1 MGYYF
6 LENIMASNFDVS
18 IVQGDTLKWAM
29 YLRDVGGTAYNLGG
43 CTLSM
48 QVRKSYYPTTLIS
61 SYSVNVPI
69 GSTMAY
75 SPQGLLGGLSDS
87 GIGGTIYISIGST
100 FTSNFSSETNAK
112 YDIQLTNPTG
122 NDTTTIL
129 RGSISVLHEVTR
141 L

>member
-1 MGYYF
+1 
-6 LENIMASNFDVS
+6 MASNFDVS

-29 YLRDVGGTAYNLGG
+29 YLKDTGGTAYNLGG

-48 QVRKSYYPTTLIS
+48 QVRKSYYPTALIS
-61 SYSVNVPI
+61 SYTINVPV
-69 GSTMAY
+69 GSTMAD
-75 SPQGLLGGLSDS
+75 SPQGLLGGLSAS
-87 GIGGTIYISIGST
+87 AIGGTIYISIGST
-100 FTSNFSSETNAK
+100 YTSNFSSEANAK

-129 RGSISVLHEVTR
+129 RGSISVLPEVTR

>member
-1 MGYYF
+1 
-6 LENIMASNFDVS
+6 
-18 IVQGDTLKWAM
+18 
-29 YLRDVGGTAYNLGG
+29 
-43 CTLSM
+43 
-48 QVRKSYYPTTLIS
+48 
-61 SYSVNVPI
+61 
-69 GSTMAY
+69 MAY
-75 SPQGLLGGLSDS
+75 SPQGLLGGLSAS

-129 RGSISVLHEVTR
+129 RGSISVLPEVTR

>member
-1 MGYYF
+1 
-6 LENIMASNFDVS
+6 MASNFDVS

-29 YLRDVGGTAYNLGG
+29 YLKDTGGTAYDLGG

-48 QVRKSYYPTTLIS
+48 QVRRSYYPTTLIS
-61 SYSVNVPI
+61 SYSINVPV
-69 GSTMAY
+69 GSTMAS
-75 SPQGLLGGLSDS
+75 SPQGLLGGLSAS
-87 GIGGTIYISIGST
+87 AIGGTIYISIGST
-100 FTSNFSSETNAK
+100 YTSNFSSEANAK

-129 RGSISVLHEVTR
+129 RGSISVLPEVTR

>member
-29 YLRDVGGTAYNLGG
+29 YLKDTGGTAYDLGG

-48 QVRKSYYPTTLIS
+48 QVRRSYYPTTLIS
-61 SYSVNVPI
+61 SYSINVPV
-69 GSTMAY
+69 GSTMAS
-75 SPQGLLGGLSDS
+75 SPQGLLGGLSAS
-87 GIGGTIYISIGST
+87 AIGGTIYISIGST
-100 FTSNFSSETNAK
+100 YTSNFSSEANAK

-129 RGSISVLHEVTR
+129 RGSISVLPEVTR

>member
-6 LENIMASNFDVS
+6 LENIMASNFDIS

-29 YLRDVGGTAYNLGG
+29 YLRDTGGTAYNLGG

-61 SYSVNVPI
+61 SYSINVPI
-69 GSTMAY
+69 GSTMAN
-75 SPQGLLGGLSDS
+75 SPQGLLGGLSAS
-87 GIGGTIYISIGST
+87 AIGGTIYISIGST
-100 FTSNFSSETNAK
+100 YTSNFSSEANAK

-129 RGSISVLHEVTR
+129 RGSISVLPEVTR

>member
-1 MGYYF
+1 
-6 LENIMASNFDVS
+6 MASNFDVS

-29 YLRDVGGTAYNLGG
+29 YLKDTGGTAYYLGG

-48 QVRKSYYPTTLIS
+48 QVRRSYYPTTLIS
-61 SYSVNVPI
+61 SYSINVPV
-69 GSTMAY
+69 GSTMAS
-75 SPQGLLGGLSDS
+75 SPQGLLGGLSAS
-87 GIGGTIYISIGST
+87 AIGGTIYISIGST
-100 FTSNFSSETNAK
+100 YTSNFSSEANAK

-129 RGSISVLHEVTR
+129 RGSISVLPEVTR